1 MKRGWGKLK
10 IYSCCS
16 LRMRKTLFFVLI
28 SFLVFGCNTVKSI
41 KSAISDTP
49 PYEQYIKS
57 LEKAA
62 LNDKPMAATWIEA
75 GQRVFTDSVIV
86 HLPFTESGFFPAGEP
101 EARSYRFDVNEGQ
114 VLTIEGAVIA
124 ENEGNVFL
132 DLFVWKDNKWDQLAY
147 ADSSLQLTHEFRR
160 DQQCLLRIQPELLI
174 NAYYSLTISLTPVL
188 INPVSGASNRS
199 IGSFY
204 GADRDGGRRSHE
216 GVDIFA
222 PKGTPVLAPT
232 DGYVNRVGTNKLGGK
247 VVWMRD
253 GTRGHSYYFAHLD
266 EQLVQSGVS
275 VKQGDTLGLV
285 GNTGNA
291 RTTPPHLHF
300 GIYQRGSK
308 DPIHY
313 IRTLEAMVASP
324 LDTSFQVQAFKV
336 DAPKIN
342 LRTGPGTNHPALGQ
356 LDKNTWVKIISQSGD
371 WYRIALP
378 DKKQAFAHKKLLSP
392 VVSGTPLLL
401 SAPAVLLSE
410 TRPDAVPVAYL
421 SDSSTVE
428 VLAEFENYQY
438 VRVGQELHG
447 WLEAFE

>member
-1 MKRGWGKLK
+1 
-10 IYSCCS
+10 
-16 LRMRKTLFFVLI
+16 MRKLLFFVLTG
-28 SFLVFGCNTVKSI
+28 FLVFGCNTVKSI
-41 KSAISDTP
+41 KSSISDRP
-49 PYEQYIKS
+49 PYEQYIES

-62 LNDKPMAATWIEA
+62 LHEKPMAATWIEA
-75 GQRVFTDSVIV
+75 GQRVFNDSVIV
-86 HLPFTESGFFPAGEP
+86 ELPFSESGFFPAGEP

-124 ENEGNVFL
+124 EGEGNVFL

-147 ADSSLQLTHEFRR
+147 ADSSLQLTHEFNRGR
-160 DQQCLLRIQPELLI
+160 QCLLRIQPELLI

-222 PKGTPVLAPT
+222 PKGTPVVAPT
-232 DGYVNRVGTNKLGGK
+232 DGYVNRVGTNRLGGK

-266 EQLVQSGVS
+266 EQLVQSGTS

-342 LRTGPGTNHPALGQ
+342 LRSGPGANYPALGQ
-356 LDKNTWVKIISQSGD
+356 LSKNTWVKIISQSGD

-392 VVSGTPLLL
+392 VLSGTPLLL
-401 SAPAVLLSE
+401 STPTVLLSE
-410 TRPDAVPVAYL
+410 TTLDAVPVAYL
-421 SDSSTVE
+421 SDSSNVE

-438 VRVGQELHG
+438 VRAGKELYG
-447 WLEAFE
+447 WLETIE

>member
-1 MKRGWGKLK
+1 
-10 IYSCCS
+10 
-16 LRMRKTLFFVLI
+16 MRKFLLLVLAASLF
-28 SFLVFGCNTVKSI
+28 FGCNTVKSI
-41 KSAISDTP
+41 KTAISDTP
-49 PYEQYIKS
+49 PYEQYIKA

-62 LNDKPMAATWIEA
+62 LHEKPMVVAWLQA
-75 GQRVFTDSVIV
+75 GQQVFHDSMVIQ
-86 HLPFTESGFFPAGEP
+86 LPFTESGFFPASEP

-124 ENEGNVFL
+124 EGEGRVFM
-132 DLFVWKDNKWDQLAY
+132 DLFVWKDNEWDHLAY
-147 ADSSLQLTHEFRR
+147 ADSSLQLSYEFKK
-160 DQQCLLRIQPELLI
+160 DQRCLLRVQPELLV

-216 GVDIFA
+216 GLDIFA
-222 PKGTPVLAPT
+222 PKGTPVVAPT
-232 DGYVNRVGTNKLGGK
+232 DGFVNRVGTNNLGGK

-253 GTRGHSYYFAHLD
+253 AARGHSYYFAHLD
-266 EQLVQSGVS
+266 EQLVQSGTT

-313 IRTLEAMVASP
+313 IRTLDAMVASP

-336 DAPKIN
+336 DAPRIN
-342 LRTGPGTNHPALGQ
+342 LRSGPGTNHMALGQ
-356 LDKNTWVKIISQSGD
+356 LEKNTWVKIISQSGD

-378 DKKQAFAHKKLLSP
+378 DKKQAFAHKNLLSP
-392 VVSGTPLLL
+392 VDKGTPLQLEK
-401 SAPAVLLSE
+401 PAVLLSAS
-410 TRPDAVPVAYL
+410 RPDAVPVAYL
-421 SDSSTVE
+421 DKDSTVE
-428 VLAEFENYQY
+428 VLAEFEDYQY
-438 VRVGQELHG
+438 VRAGETMHG
-447 WLEAFE
+447 WLQAFE

>member
-1 MKRGWGKLK
+1 
-10 IYSCCS
+10 
-16 LRMRKTLFFVLI
+16 
-28 SFLVFGCNTVKSI
+28 
-41 KSAISDTP
+41 
-49 PYEQYIKS
+49 
-57 LEKAA
+57 
-62 LNDKPMAATWIEA
+62 MAASWVEA
-75 GQRVFTDSVIV
+75 GQRVFNDSVIV
-86 HLPFTESGFFPAGEP
+86 QLPFSESGFFPAGEP

-124 ENEGNVFL
+124 EGEGNVFM
-132 DLFVWKDNKWDQLAY
+132 DLFVWKDNKWDHLAY
-147 ADSSLQLTHEFRR
+147 ADSSLQLTYEFSR
-160 DQQCLLRIQPELLI
+160 DQSCLLRVQPELLI

-188 INPVSGASNRS
+188 INPVAGASNRS

-222 PKGTPVLAPT
+222 AKGTPVVAPT
-232 DGYVNRVGTNKLGGK
+232 DGYVNRVGTNKLGGN

-253 GTRGHSYYFAHLD
+253 GARGHSYYFAHLD
-266 EQLVQSGVS
+266 EQLVQSGTS

-342 LRTGPGTNHPALGQ
+342 LRSGPGTNHPALGQ
-356 LDKNTWVKIISQSGD
+356 LDQNTWVKIISQSGD

-392 VVSGTPLLL
+392 VVSGTPVQL
-401 SAPAVLLSE
+401 SGPAVLLSE

-421 SDSSTVE
+421 NDSSTVE

-438 VRVGQELHG
+438 VRAGQELHG

>member
-1 MKRGWGKLK
+1 MAG
-10 IYSCCS
+10 
-16 LRMRKTLFFVLI
+16 
-28 SFLVFGCNTVKSI
+28 FLMFGCNTIKSI
-41 KSAISDTP
+41 KSAVSDTP
-49 PYEQYIKS
+49 PYDQYIKS
-57 LEKAA
+57 LEKAS
-62 LNDKPMAATWIEA
+62 LHDKPMATAWIEA
-75 GQRVFTDSVIV
+75 GQRVLNDSVIV
-86 HLPFTESGFFPAGEP
+86 QLPFTESGFFPAAEP
-101 EARSYRFDVNEGQ
+101 EARSYRFNVSEGQ
-114 VLTIEGAVIA
+114 VLTIEGTVIA
-124 ENEGNVFL
+124 ESEGNVFL
-132 DLFVWKDNKWDQLAY
+132 DLFVWEDNEWNRLAY
-147 ADSSLQLTHEFRR
+147 ADSSLQLTHEFNK
-160 DQQCLLRIQPELLI
+160 DQRCLLRVQPELLI

-204 GADRDGGRRSHE
+204 GANRDGGRRSHE

-222 PKGTPVLAPT
+222 PKGTPVVAPT

-253 GTRGHSYYFAHLD
+253 GSRGHSYYFAHLD
-266 EQLVQSGVS
+266 EQLVQSGTR

-291 RTTPPHLHF
+291 RSTPPHLHF

-324 LDTSFQVQAFKV
+324 LDTSFQVQAYKV

-342 LRTGPGTNHPALGQ
+342 LRSGPGTNHTTLGQ
-356 LDKNTWVKIISQSGD
+356 LKKNTWVKIISQSGD

-378 DKKQAFAHKKLLSP
+378 DKKQAYAHKKLLSP
-392 VVSGTPLLL
+392 VAGGSPLQL
-401 SAPAVLLSE
+401 AKATVLLSE
-410 TRPDAVPVAYL
+410 SRPDAVPVAYL
-421 SDSSTVE
+421 GDSSTVE

-438 VRVGQELHG
+438 VKAGEELHG
-447 WLEAFE
+447 WLETFE